1 MINET
6 PYKINI
12 SDEQIALLKA
22 KLELAV
28 LPDELDDAGWDYGT
42 PLSDVTR
49 LVNRLKNGFDWKKQ
63 ERAINDALPQFTRDI
78 EVEGPGKL
86 NIHYVHKRSEVK
98 GAVPLLFV
106 HGCLSISSSY
116 FMDFVLMA

>member
-28 LPDELDDAGWDYGT
+28 LPDELDDADWDYGA
-42 PLSDVTR
+42 PLGDITR
-49 LVNRLKNGFDWKKQ
+49 LVRYWKSGFDWKEQ
-63 ERAINDALPQFTRDI
+63 ERAVNDALPQFTRDI
-78 EVEGPGKL
+78 EVEGHGKL
-86 NIHYVHKRSEVK
+86 NIHYVHQRSEVK

-106 HGCLSISSSY
+106 HGCSY
-116 FMDFVLMA
+116 ASPVRCI

>member
-1 MINET
+1 MTSET

-42 PLSDVTR
+42 PLGDVSR
-49 LVNRLKNGFDWKKQ
+49 LTKYWKSFDWKKQ
-63 ERAINDALPQFTRDI
+63 EKAINDALPQFTRDI
-78 EVEGPGKL
+78 EVEGHDKL
-86 NIHYVHKRSEVK
+86 SIHYVHKRSEVK

-106 HGCLSISSSY
+106 HGC
-116 FMDFVLMA
+116 